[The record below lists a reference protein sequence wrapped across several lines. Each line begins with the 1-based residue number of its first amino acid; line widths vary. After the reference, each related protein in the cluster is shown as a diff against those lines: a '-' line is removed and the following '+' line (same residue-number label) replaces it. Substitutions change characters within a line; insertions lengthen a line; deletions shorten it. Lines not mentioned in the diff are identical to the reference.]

1 SLSGNLGFKKTGTDI
16 IAVGS
21 DVTAAL
27 TAGSS
32 VNVTLANADF
42 GLKAGNGTTAFEMKN
57 GSFSATIEGLAAID
71 ATTVLVRYTNAAT
84 TVTANTIL
92 TVGST
97 SYTFTDPIAANTIA
111 VEVTGFKANIADFVS
126 LSGNLG
132 FKKTGTDIIAV
143 GSDVTAAL
151 TAGSS
156 VNVTLA
162 NADFGLKAGNGTT
175 AFEMKNGSF
184 SATIEGLAA
193 IDATTVLVRYT
204 NAATTVTAN
213 TILTVGSTSYTFT
226 EAIAANT
233 VEFQISGFSA
243 TVFDFLWIEGDLAF
257 KKSSL
262 DSLTLADGSVV
273 GTAGDGIDDV
283 ELMQVGAHIETAF
296 AGINGPFESEEATP
310 SALGFTL
317 SNLNLALT
325 ILSPRAPP
333 APASA
338 TDLRTW
344 TAVKADV
351 GGASFVGID
360 GLTLSIAS
368 LSVDIN
374 QGGGTNNTVANTTA
388 ADFSVT
394 PLSVTTGGENTITID
409 YSDETLQ
416 VETNVELD
424 VFGFVQLDGS
434 LAFKKATGNFVVT
447 DGSTHASTALNNI
460 SYLEIGGHVN
470 TAFAGVGS
478 IGFNLTGVD
487 FGILMVSDT
496 NNTPANTA
504 DDVNYMSLKADVAS
518 AALVGIE
525 GLTASVNTLS
535 VIVNKTS
542 SATAANKVLDFVN
555 SAEGINTTDTDAAS
569 IEITTGPATDPVT
582 IDIDGDEGALLQVT
596 TNIELDVFGFVQ
608 LDGSL
613 AFKKATGNFVVTDGT
628 THVSAALNNV
638 SYLEVG
644 AHVDTAFAGFN
655 GGTDSAMGLSLTGV
669 DFGILLINEQGVA
682 TPRNWMSLQATVAN
696 ASIVGIPG
704 LTLSVDTFGLQ
715 VNQAAADGSLI
726 NFATQNE
733 DISIGPDKS
742 VTLDMDSADGEL
754 IQASGSIEIELA
766 GFFKVAGDF
775 AFVSSSTTVR
785 LSDGSSVDVDLL
797 TIGANSVDAFTGV
810 NGGTADAI
818 GFDLTDAD
826 FALALMTDSQNPAR
840 KWMALKSEVGSVA
853 FVGIDGLTVAA
864 DTLTIEINRNLG
876 TAGSPIPQDSELT
889 ATTLRLETDITT
901 GTLIFE
907 LDGETAEVAIDSAD
921 TNSMLQS
928 AMISALEGF
937 TSVGAGNVQVS
948 GTRADGFTITFIN
961 ELLGQDRSGLLVRA
975 VSPEVAT
982 AVIEKVA
989 GASAQ
994 DEVELT
1000 PVSVN
1005 TSLRLD
1011 TDIEVGALTFTLRG
1025 ETRKLT
1031 VSSGTSDATL
1041 AGNLTTVLAGFI
1053 SIGAGNVQ
1061 VSGTRVGG
1069 FTIEF
1074 INDLAGEDFSD
1085 LQLSVQTPGVEA
1097 SVSTL
1102 VEGEEKVTG
1111 TTTTGA
1117 YVREKQVISFSNG
1130 FRSTNTRYEL
1140 EFNGLKTGLLDFS
1153 VNSPTYNRAI
1163 LQAGLESLT
1172 TIKKGNV
1179 RVEFDQSSTSAAPRY
1194 FVYFIG
1200 KLAYQNV
1207 PQIVV
1212 VSSSNV
1218 TVVVGT
1224 SVEGQG
1230 ATTTQTTEAVSAEQQ
1245 VNVKSELEGSFTL
1258 SLLYDGST
1266 YTTSALAFNASASAV
1281 QNALNTAISAI
1292 GGAAVTVS
1300 STATGVWRVVFGGSL
1315 SGKAIE
1321 PLAIETTTASVSGS
1335 LVVVQR
1341 GLTRVDGSTVTTP
1354 AVNEVQRVRVEAEIA
1369 GSFTLSLTHD
1379 ATTYTTDAISFIAT
1393 AAEVQAALAS
1403 AFAGLADAGF
1413 SVTGVGMGIWDIA
1426 FSGSLGGEDLQL
1438 FEIAAAPEV
1447 ASASLAIENRGE
1459 TIARPDI
1466 VSDPDPSLVV
1476 DFGVQSLDVKTGPD
1490 SVMMLTMDGM
1500 EGDLIRASGNMT
1512 IDLFGFFM
1520 IEGGFAF
1527 EKSSE
1532 TVTLADGTEVDT
1544 NMLTVGGGGL
1554 DAFAGLNGGSE
1565 NALGLSLEE
1574 VDFAI
1579 ALFTSKAD
1587 ATRKWTVLHA
1597 TANTIELVGIDGL
1610 VASSTSL
1617 EVNINQAGAGYDV
1630 IDFAASSLEV
1640 LTGPGTSLTIDIDG
1654 SMGTLIEASGEI
1666 SLDVYGFVLA
1676 QGAFKVVKRNVDV
1689 DVNGDGYRDP
1699 TDLANAGSPDL
1710 NDAEMLA
1717 FAFTGVDL
1725 FVGVGGKF
1733 NDARTEIDTA
1743 DAIGFSV
1750 AGAGLELAIV
1760 K

>member
-1 SLSGNLGFKKTGTDI
+1 IN
-16 IAVGS
+16 
-21 DVTAAL
+21 
-27 TAGSS
+27 
-32 VNVTLANADF
+32 
-42 GLKAGNGTTAFEMKN
+42 
-57 GSFSATIEGLAAID
+57 

-84 TVTANTIL
+84 SVTADTTL

-97 SYTFTDPIAANTIA
+97 SYTFTD
-111 VEVTGFKANIADFVS
+111 
-126 LSGNLG
+126 
-132 FKKTGTDIIAV
+132 
-143 GSDVTAAL
+143 
-151 TAGSS
+151 
-156 VNVTLA
+156 
-162 NADFGLKAGNGTT
+162 
-175 AFEMKNGSF
+175 
-184 SATIEGLAA
+184 
-193 IDATTVLVRYT
+193 
-204 NAATTVTAN
+204 
-213 TILTVGSTSYTFT
+213 
-226 EAIAANT
+226 AIAANT
-233 VEFQISGFSA
+233 VEFQIYGFSA

-257 KKSSL
+257 KKSFL
-262 DSLTLADGSVV
+262 DSLTLADGSVI

-317 SNLNLALT
+317 SDLDLALT
-325 ILSPRAPP
+325 VLSPRAPP
-333 APASA
+333 APAA
-338 TDLRTW
+338 TTDLRSW

-360 GLTLSIAS
+360 GLTLSISS

-374 QGGGTNNTVANTTA
+374 KGGGTNNAVANTTA

-416 VETNVELD
+416 VETNVQLD

-447 DGSTHASTALNNI
+447 DVTDGSNHTSSVLNNV

-487 FGILMVSDT
+487 FGMLMVSDKGT
-496 NNTPANTA
+496 LPATT
-504 DDVNYMSLKADVAS
+504 DDVNYMSLKADVAT
-518 AALVGIE
+518 AGLVGIE

-542 SATAANKVLDFVN
+542 STTAANKVLDFVN
-555 SAEGINTTDTDAAS
+555 SAEGININDTDAAS
-569 IEITTGPATDPVT
+569 RTITTGPATDPVT
-582 IDIDGDEGALLQVT
+582 LDIDGDEGALLQVT

-613 AFKKATGNFVVTDGT
+613 AFKKVTGSFVVTDGS
-628 THVSAALNNV
+628 THVSTVLNNL
-638 SYLEVG
+638 SYLEIG

-733 DISIGPDKS
+733 EISIGPDKS
-742 VTLDMDSADGEL
+742 VILDMDSADGEL

-797 TIGANSVDAFTGV
+797 TIGANSVDAFAGV

-876 TAGSPIPQDSELT
+876 TAGSPIPQDPELT

-928 AMISALEGF
+928 AMISSLEGF

-1011 TDIEVGALTFTLRG
+1011 TDIEVGTLTFTLRG

-1041 AGNLTTVLAGFI
+1041 AGNLTTALAGFI

-1061 VSGTRVGG
+1061 VSGTRTGG

-1292 GGAAVTVS
+1292 GGAGVMVS

-1335 LVVVQR
+1335 LVVLQR
-1341 GLTRVDGSTVTTP
+1341 GLTRVDSSTVTTP

-1379 ATTYTTDAISFIAT
+1379 ATTYTTDTISFIAT

-1438 FEIAAAPEV
+1438 FEIAAVPEV

-1587 ATRKWTVLHA
+1587 ATRKWTALHA

-1733 NDARTEIDTA
+1733 NDAKTEIDTA

-1760 K
+1760 KPQAAAGVAASPQKYLGLELTIGSAGLLGLEDVLIFEATDILVQVNNGKNAAGLVERLDWTTAL